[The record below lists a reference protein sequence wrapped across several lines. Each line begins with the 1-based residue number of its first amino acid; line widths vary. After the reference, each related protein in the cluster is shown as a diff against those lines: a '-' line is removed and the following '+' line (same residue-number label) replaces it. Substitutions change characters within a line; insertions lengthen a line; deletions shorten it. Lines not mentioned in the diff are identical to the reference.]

1 MSIYKAPDL
10 SKFPDCYGLSIMGK
24 CSRLTLFY
32 CQGKECAFKQS
43 KEEYS
48 VLKQS
53 AQKRLASLSISKQ
66 IRIAKKYYGGS
77 MPWKEDETM
86 AEKMAESKNY

>member
-1 MSIYKAPDL
+1 MSIYKSPDL
-10 SKFPDCYGLSIMGK
+10 SKFPDCHGLSVMGK

-32 CQGKECAFKQS
+32 CQGKECTFKQS
-43 KEEYS
+43 QKEYS

-66 IRIAKKYYGGS
+66 IRIAKKYYDGS
-77 MPWKEDETM
+77 MPWKEEEAV
-86 AEKMAESKNY
+86 AEKWLSV